1 MVPIEFVRIE
11 SNRQVSQ
18 TNRLSLRVLDMYA
31 ASLPDS
37 EQHSSFETNF
47 VQSRAKSS
55 FFGVLGSIKI
65 ILSRVLKMLFTDDIF
80 CIKS

>member
-1 MVPIEFVRIE
+1 M
-11 SNRQVSQ
+11 
-18 TNRLSLRVLDMYA
+18 LSLW
-31 ASLPDS
+31 SDS
-37 EQHSSFETNF
+37 EQHSSFETNV

-65 ILSRVLKMLFTDDIF
+65 ILSRVLKMFFTDDIF